1 MNAYK
6 VREGYKVTNDYN
18 LIGWA
23 LKFKYVV
30 LIQSL
35 GFVGFFFFKCGIWAG
50 DFFLNKQKFIMCSR
64 QR

>member
-30 LIQSL
+30 VIQSL
-35 GFVGFFFFKCGIWAG
+35 GFVGFFFF
-50 DFFLNKQKFIMCSR
+50 
-64 QR
+64 